1 MRYLR
6 ALVLLLGVC
15 GATGA
20 AAQTRA
26 TSADL
31 IGVAYD
37 QSRSAL
43 PGVTV
48 TVTNTETNNTRSTV
62 SDAAGRFAIQAL
74 APGPYTVTAALDQF
88 TTQRRNDVVLLL
100 GTQTE
105 IEFVLGVASISQE
118 VTVVGEA
125 PTVDHA
131 QAAVASV
138 ITQDQIAT
146 LPINRRDFISFSI
159 ITPGVTQDNTPQQ
172 GASATSGLTFAGQR
186 ARANNITVD
195 GLDNNDITL
204 GSVRATFSQDA
215 VREFQVVSQSYSAEF
230 GKATGGVVNIIT
242 KSGTNSPSGSAF
254 FFYRDTALNAK
265 GYFEQFTPAGD
276 AVDRDKAP
284 FDQKQFGGTFG
295 GPIQKDKMFFF
306 GSYERLDVHTNNF
319 VTIDDTTPVLLGGKP
334 IGTVAGIL
342 RAAGFP
348 VETGNV
354 PYVVRSNQLL
364 LKVDRQLSPTQQV
377 WVRYNSATG
386 LNENI
391 EPWGGLVARSRGASL
406 DNADHMLA
414 ASHSAVVS
422 PTIVNELRFQFA
434 RRNQKVDSLDPNCG
448 GPCVDED
455 QGGPTLE
462 VLGIASVGRQRF
474 TPQPRLNDRYQVLDT
489 ISLFRGRHQWK
500 AGFDFNYV
508 DHKLQALP
516 LHFGGRYLFQ
526 SLPAIPGLLPA
537 PITGIQAVA
546 LGLPAAYVQGYGN
559 SSAVYGYRDLSL
571 FGQDDWRVSKN
582 VTIKLG
588 LRYQRQAWPD
598 TQYTTPGV
606 PAPYAFPSDNNN
618 LGYRTAVV
626 WHPGG
631 RAGTLVHAAYGLYFD
646 NVITAVAG
654 IGDIVNGTSGVRT
667 LVARFPAS
675 IAAWRAPGHRLPES
689 PSGTSPSLVISI
701 DPDLKTSYAHNLSL
715 GFDHELPGQIRL
727 SANYMRVRGFD
738 QLGTIDY
745 NPIVPALGPGRRP
758 LDVDGRAGTSAS
770 VLQYTSFGQTWYDGF
785 VVSATRRY
793 KNRYQFLASYTL
805 SKAEDNSTDFLTVF
819 LPQDNGVGRDPANPS
834 GLPVGFDPD
843 SERGPS
849 LQDQRHH
856 FVLSGTYSAK
866 YGIDLSSIVT
876 FGSGRPYNI
885 LAGADL
891 NGDGDGG
898 TIPPPDRARTTPGD
912 PSTSLSRDSGTMP
925 SQASVDV
932 RVSKTFALGARAQ
945 LLGIFEVFNLFN
957 RTNFTDINAVFG
969 TGAYPVNPLPTYGQF
984 EQAGPPRQAQVA
996 LRVTF

>member
-1 MRYLR
+1 MTYFRAL
-6 ALVLLLGVC
+6 ALVLAVC
-15 GATGA
+15 SATSA

-26 TSADL
+26 TTADL
-31 IGVAYD
+31 VGAVYD
-37 QSRSAL
+37 QSRGVL
-43 PGVTV
+43 PGVTI
-48 TVTNTETNNTRSTV
+48 TVTNTETNLTRSTV
-62 SDAAGRFAIQAL
+62 TDAAGHFSVQAL
-74 APGPYTVTAALDQF
+74 PPGRYSAVAALDQF
-88 TTQRRNDVVLLL
+88 APQRRDDVVLLL
-100 GTQTE
+100 GTETA

-118 VTVVGEA
+118 VTVVASA

-131 QAAVASV
+131 QAAVATV

-172 GASATSGLTFAGQR
+172 GASATSGLTFSGQR

-215 VREFQVVSQSYSAEF
+215 VQEFQVVTQSYSAEF

-242 KSGTNSPSGSAF
+242 KSGTNTPSGSAF

-265 GYFEQFTPAGD
+265 SHFEQFTPAGD
-276 AVDRDKAP
+276 PVDRGKAP

-306 GSYERLDVHTNNF
+306 GSFERLDVHTNNF
-319 VTIDDTTPVLLGGKP
+319 VTIDDTTPITLGGKP
-334 IGTVAGIL
+334 LGTVAGIL

-364 LKVDRQLSPTQQV
+364 LKVDRQITPTQQV

-386 LNENI
+386 LNENV

-414 ASHSAVVS
+414 ASHTAVVS

-434 RRNQKVDSLDPNCG
+434 RRDQKVDSLDPNCG
-448 GPCVDED
+448 GPCTGED

-462 VLGIASVGRQRF
+462 ILGVASVGRQRF

-489 ISLFRGRHQWK
+489 VSLYRGRHQWK

-508 DHKLQALP
+508 DHRLQALP

-559 SSAVYGYRDLSL
+559 SSAVYGYHDLSL
-571 FGQDDWRVSKN
+571 FAQDDWRLAKN
-582 VTIKLG
+582 VTVKLG
-588 LRYQRQAWPD
+588 LRYQTQQWPG
-598 TQYTTPGV
+598 TSFTTPGV
-606 PAPYAFPSDNNN
+606 SQPYAFPSDNNN

-626 WHPGG
+626 WHPRG
-631 RAGTLVHAAYGLYFD
+631 RPKTLLHGAYGLYYD
-646 NVITAVAG
+646 NIITAVAG
-654 IGDIVNGTSGVRT
+654 IGYIVNGEEGVRT

-675 IAAWRAPGHRLPES
+675 IAAWRAPGHRLAEP
-689 PSGTSPSLVISI
+689 PSGTYPSLVIAV
-701 DPDLKTSYAHNLSL
+701 DPGLKTSYAHNLSA
-715 GFDHELPGQIRL
+715 GFDHELPDGITV
-727 SANYMRVRGFD
+727 SANYMHIRGFN

-745 NPIVPALGPGRRP
+745 NPIVTALGPGRRP

-770 VLQYTSFGQTWYDGF
+770 VLQYTSFGQTWYDGL
-785 VVSATRRY
+785 VLSAMRRF
-793 KNRYQFLASYTL
+793 KDRYQFLASYTL

-819 LPQDNGVGRDPANPS
+819 LPQDNGRGRDPANPA
-834 GLPVGFDPD
+834 GLPTGFDPD

-856 FVLSGTYSAK
+856 LVLSGTYSAGF
-866 YGIDLSSIVT
+866 GIDISSILT
-876 FGSGRPYNI
+876 FGSGRPYNV

-912 PSTSLSRDSGTMP
+912 PSTSVGRDSGTMP

-932 RVSKTFALGARAQ
+932 RVSKAMKLGARGQ
-945 LLGIFEVFNLFN
+945 VIGIFEVFNLFN

-969 TGAYPVNPLPTYGQF
+969 TGAYPTSPLPTYGQF
-984 EQAGPPRQAQVA
+984 EQAGPSRQAQVG
-996 LRVTF
+996 LRITF